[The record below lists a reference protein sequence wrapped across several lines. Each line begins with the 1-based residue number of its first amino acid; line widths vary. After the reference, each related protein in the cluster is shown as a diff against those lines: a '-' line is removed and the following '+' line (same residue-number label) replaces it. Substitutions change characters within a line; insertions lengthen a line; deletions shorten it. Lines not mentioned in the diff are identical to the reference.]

1 MIRKIS
7 LKNFKTYE
15 DEEFNIAPL
24 TLIAGINGMGKSS
37 ILQSL
42 LLLKQSYDVDYL
54 NKDEKQIRLKD
65 IL

>member
-42 LLLKQSYDVDYL
+42 LLRSDSFLHTHRK
-54 NKDEKQIRLKD
+54 
-65 IL
+65 